1 MPETGQVLQSRYR
14 IVSPVK
20 RGGMGAIYRAW
31 DTRLNVAVAL
41 KEMIPQPGLDAAML
55 NQFRQQFQQE
65 ATTLA
70 RLDHPHL
77 VGVTDFF
84 EEGGSAYLVMKFIEG
99 ESLAERIE
107 RQGALPEGEVAAW
120 ADQLLDALI
129 YCHNQGVL
137 HRDIKPQNVIIRPD
151 GRAVLVDF
159 GLVKLWDP
167 NAPQTRTAVRGAGTP
182 EYAPPEQYD
191 AGAGHTDPR
200 SDIYGLGAT
209 LYHAI
214 IGQAPP
220 TATQRIV
227 NPSALVPV
235 REASPRVS
243 SNLAQA
249 LMRAL
254 ELQPDA
260 RFWNA
265 TEMQLALRGTVSR
278 LGRSS
283 TGTRVIA
290 GHPPLAERKAP
301 LWARIG
307 KAIGIAILVIVLLG
321 AIAVGVVWQFGDR
334 QLLASIIGQVPATPT
349 SEFVQVVPT
358 ATDTPLPSPTPQPT
372 DTPQPTSTSQPSA
385 TPTPTPTST
394 AIPTPTPTAT
404 PTPAAAAVVSA
415 GGTEL
420 RPGADTWWR
429 VRQTLPAKTELELVG
444 YDPNFPDWVYVR
456 TVDGASSGWTQIAN
470 LEINRE
476 LADLPRVTP
485 IPTLAPTPRTIQ
497 PTATVAPPPT
507 AVVGCEGGPLTLDA
521 WDVGTAC
528 VPGGWTASIYVQGH
542 GGNCLYT
549 YFWQGEMKGGPMS
562 GSMTFEAIGGSNAII
577 GTASVTS
584 GGETAKRELFIPSPD
599 CD

>member
-1 MPETGQVLQSRYR
+1 MPQVDQILQNRYR
-14 IVSPVK
+14 IISPVK

-31 DTRLNVAVAL
+31 DTRLSVSVAL

-99 ESLAERIE
+99 ESLADRIE
-107 RQGALPEGEVAAW
+107 RQGALTEGEVLVW

-129 YCHNQGVL
+129 HCHNQGVL

-191 AGAGHTDPR
+191 AGTGHTDPR

-227 NPSALVPV
+227 NPAALVPV
-235 REASPRVS
+235 RTANPRVG

-265 TEMQLALRGTVSR
+265 TEMQLALRGTASQLR
-278 LGRSS
+278 RPS
-283 TGTRVIA
+283 TGTRVIP
-290 GHPPLAERKAP
+290 GYPPPTERKAP
-301 LWARIG
+301 LWARIA
-307 KAIGIAILVIVLLG
+307 KAVGITILVIALLG
-321 AIAVGVVWQFGDR
+321 AITIGIIWQFGDR
-334 QLLASIIGQVPATPT
+334 QLLASIISQATATPT
-349 SEFVQVVPT
+349 AELVSQVTPA
-358 ATDTPLPSPTPQPT
+358 ATDTPPPSPTPGPT
-372 DTPQPTSTSQPSA
+372 DTPEPTSTSLPTATPSPTSTPTR
-385 TPTPTPTST
+385 TPTPTPT
-394 AIPTPTPTAT
+394 PTPE
-404 PTPAAAAVVSA
+404 AAAVVLA
-415 GGTEL
+415 DGAEI
-420 RPGADTWWR
+420 RPGADTWWN
-429 VRQTLPAKTELELVG
+429 VRRTLSAETVLELLG
-444 YDPNFPDWVYVR
+444 YDPDFAEWVYVG
-456 TVDGASSGWTQIAN
+456 TEDESVSGWTQIEN
-470 LEINRE
+470 LQINRD
-476 LADLPRVTP
+476 LADLPLITP
-485 IPTLAPTPRTIQ
+485 IPTLTSSS
-497 PTATVAPPPT
+497 
-507 AVVGCEGGPLTLDA
+507 GGTGTGSCAGGTLTLDA
-521 WDVGTAC
+521 WETTKTC
-528 VPGGWTASIYVQGH
+528 VRGGWTAVVYAEGH

-549 YFWQGEMKGGPMS
+549 YFWQGQLQGGPMS
-562 GSMTFEAIGGSNAII
+562 GSIAFEVIGGGGSTV
-577 GTASVTS
+577 GTVTVTS
-584 GGETAKRELFIPSPD
+584 GGQTVKRELFITGPD